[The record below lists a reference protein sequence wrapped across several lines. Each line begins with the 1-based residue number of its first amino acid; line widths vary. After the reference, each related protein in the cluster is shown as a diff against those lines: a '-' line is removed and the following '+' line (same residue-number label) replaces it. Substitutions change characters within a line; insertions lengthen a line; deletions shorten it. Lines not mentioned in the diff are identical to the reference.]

1 MEQKTIYSIKKIVTE
16 LIPLSIVYFLQI
28 ALIIKIRT
36 KGNLTFLRLYLLLG
50 IAFLYLG
57 SRRLEYSLYVEF
69 FETMSEL
76 N

>member
-1 MEQKTIYSIKKIVTE
+1 MEQKI
-16 LIPLSIVYFLQI
+16 I

-36 KGNLTFLRLYLLLG
+36 KGNLNFLRLYLLLG
-50 IAFLYLG
+50 IAFLYLE
-57 SRRLEYSLYVEF
+57 SRRFEYSLYRHVEF

>member
-1 MEQKTIYSIKKIVTE
+1 MEQKI
-16 LIPLSIVYFLQI
+16 I

-36 KGNLTFLRLYLLLG
+36 KGNLNFLRLYLLLG
-50 IAFLYLG
+50 IAFLYLE
-57 SRRLEYSLYVEF
+57 SRRFEYSLYRHVGF